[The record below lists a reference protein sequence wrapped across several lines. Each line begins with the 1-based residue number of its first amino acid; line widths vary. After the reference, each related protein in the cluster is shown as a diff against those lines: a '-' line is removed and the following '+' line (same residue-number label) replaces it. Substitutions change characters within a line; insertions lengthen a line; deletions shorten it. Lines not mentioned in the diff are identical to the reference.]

1 MMNLQ
6 TKRVELEA
14 RHADAA
20 AICKKHDEEIKREK
34 VRRVRE
40 GYESSPHIKKNK
52 LRKNGLLPESITCG
66 RQLFEDG
73 CARLS
78 HEDME
83 NVMDELAVQVADDL
97 QMSDFSPHSRRL
109 GLMTRM
115 NVQCRMSEIFKYIL
129 DFVLKCNI

>member
-1 MMNLQ
+1 MAWGGDNSYKIL
-6 TKRVELEA
+6 
-14 RHADAA
+14 
-20 AICKKHDEEIKREK
+20 
-34 VRRVRE
+34 
-40 GYESSPHIKKNK
+40 HIKKNK

-97 QMSDFSPHSRRL
+97 QMSDIFTALEAL
-109 GLMTRM
+109 GIDDENECAM
-115 NVQCRMSEIFKYIL
+115 
-129 DFVLKCNI
+129 